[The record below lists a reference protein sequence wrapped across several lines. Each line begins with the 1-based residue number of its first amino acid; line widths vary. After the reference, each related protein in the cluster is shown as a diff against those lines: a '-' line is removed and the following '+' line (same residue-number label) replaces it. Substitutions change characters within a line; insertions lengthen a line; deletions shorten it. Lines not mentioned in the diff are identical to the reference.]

1 MFINYFRVFHS
12 DDDLES
18 DEESRLAV
26 AAAWG
31 GLRGAGRR
39 ASQPNVRS
47 PNGGDAKERGSLD
60 MNILKKQYNKLKE
73 RQKQAHV
80 ILSAVTRQPNTTT
93 ASQLPPPPTATGT
106 KVQVNT
112 LLAGKPALV
121 SNKGRR
127 LGPPPGSIPPPARV
141 QSKPIK
147 IVAKGGRADQKSL
160 NWKEIKQE
168 ENAARR

>member
-1 MFINYFRVFHS
+1 MLLRVFYS

-26 AAAWG
+26 ATAWG
-31 GLRGAGRR
+31 GLRGQSRR
-39 ASQPNVRS
+39 ASQPNVRP
-47 PNGGDAKERGSLD
+47 PNGDSKERMALD
-60 MNILKKQYNKLKE
+60 INVLKKQYNKLRE

-80 ILSAVTRQPNTTT
+80 ILSAAVTRQPANLQST
-93 ASQLPPPPTATGT
+93 APPPVP
-106 KVQVNT
+106 VNS
-112 LLAGKPALV
+112 LLAGKPAIV

-127 LGPPPGSIPPPARV
+127 VGPPPGAIPPSRV

-147 IVAKGGRADQKSL
+147 IVAKSGRQDQKSL

-168 ENAARR
+168 ENASKR